1 VETKRLSKVQAET
14 AIVENMMDDLT
25 SKTLSLQE
33 YSNQRE
39 TLLSCRRRRRVLCL
53 SDSARQIAPF
63 LHQETS
69 GCCVVGEINM
79 VVRFVGLVNARD
91 KAHVTVCVCV
101 GVSGE
106 RSISQTE
113 QSNWKGAEDTT
124 A

>member
-1 VETKRLSKVQAET
+1 VNHVETNRLSKVQVET
-14 AIVENMMDDLT
+14 EKKKKKKTIVENMMDDLT

-69 GCCVVGEINM
+69 GCCVVLEINM
-79 VVRFVGLVNARD
+79 VGRVVGLVNARK
-91 KAHVTVCVCV
+91 KAHVSVCVCV
-101 GVSGE
+101 SVWLSGE
-106 RSISQTE
+106 RSIS
-113 QSNWKGAEDTT
+113 
-124 A
+124 